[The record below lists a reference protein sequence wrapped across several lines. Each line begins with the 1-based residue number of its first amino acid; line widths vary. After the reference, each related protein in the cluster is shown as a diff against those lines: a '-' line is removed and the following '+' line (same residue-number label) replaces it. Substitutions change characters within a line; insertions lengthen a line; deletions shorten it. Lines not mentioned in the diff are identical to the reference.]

1 MLLAGCGGEPRW
13 TTSSPEAL
21 RAYDEGVTHWQLFYY
36 TEALASFQKSIA
48 ADSNFALPWGRLAML
63 HMNTLD
69 DCAAQLDAV
78 QRWFDELGQTSLR
91 LPETVACNDD
101 ISLLEAA

>member
-1 MLLAGCGGEPRW
+1 VR
-13 TTSSPEAL
+13 
-21 RAYDEGVTHWQLFYY
+21 
-36 TEALASFQKSIA
+36 
-48 ADSNFALPWGRLAML
+48 ALPGGVAFRA

-91 LPETVACNDD
+91 LPKAAACNED